1 MYIMGIAVVI
11 LLIVIGLCAVIA
23 GLVMSETFFIVIGI
37 LLFMMAFILWLSFK
51 DKVSNPFKD

>member
-11 LLIVIGLCAVIA
+11 LLIVIGLCAVIT

-51 DKVSNPFKD
+51 DKISNPFKD